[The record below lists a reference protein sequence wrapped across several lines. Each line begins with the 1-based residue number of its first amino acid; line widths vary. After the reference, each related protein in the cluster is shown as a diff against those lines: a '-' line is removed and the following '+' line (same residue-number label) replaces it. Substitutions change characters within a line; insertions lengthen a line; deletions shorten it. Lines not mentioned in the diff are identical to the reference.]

1 MAHTTY
7 SGLTADLN
15 TYTERS
21 YSQDLADTFISN
33 AEAKFNRRLGPN
45 YRRMT
50 SATLTTDTAGEAA
63 LPSGFVIMRSLV
75 RDVAGSTPLVQTSW
89 DALIRLNPYEVT
101 GDAEFYAVKSGT
113 TLRVA
118 PVTEDSYLA
127 VYEASLTPLSSGNTT
142 NWLSVEAPDIYLT
155 MVLAEARMFEEEW
168 ATAAGLEGKA
178 YEMLDDLTNRDVVSQ
193 YANVEIVLDM
203 ATP

>member
-1 MAHTTY
+1 MTSTTY
-7 SGLTADLN
+7 TGLTSDLN
-15 TYTERS
+15 AYTERS
-21 YSQDLADTFISN
+21 YSQDTVDTFISN

-50 SATLTTDTAGEAA
+50 SATLTTDTAGEAT

-89 DALIRLNPYEVT
+89 DALIRLNPYEVS

-127 VYEASLTPLSSGNTT
+127 VYEASLTPLASGNPS
-142 NWLSVEAPDIYLT
+142 NWLSTEAPDIYLT
-155 MVLAEARMFEEEW
+155 MVKAEARMFEEEW

>member
-1 MAHTTY
+1 MASTTY
-7 SGLTADLN
+7 TGLTSDLN
-15 TYTERS
+15 AYTERS
-21 YSQDLADTFISN
+21 YSQAQADIFMAN

-45 YRRMT
+45 YRRTT
-50 SATLTTDTAGEAA
+50 SGTLTVDANGEAP
-63 LPSGFVIMRSLV
+63 LPSGFVSMRSLV
-75 RDVAGSTPLVQTSW
+75 RDLAGSVPLVSVSW
-89 DALIRLNPYEVT
+89 DALIRLNPYEVSD
-101 GDAEFYAVKSGT
+101 DAAFYAIRGT

-127 VYEASLTPLSSGNTT
+127 SYDASLTPLSAGNPS
-142 NWLSVEAPDIYLT
+142 NWLSTEAPDIYLT
-155 MVLAEARMFEEEW
+155 MVMAEAQAFEEGW
-168 ATAAGLEGKA
+168 SKAAGLEGKA